1 MKIALV
7 WQAIARIIGTSV
19 AVLIVSLAGVAT
31 GLAAE
36 PAPLVN
42 HCPANNCGAC
52 SFSGNV
58 PVPTPAGKS
67 VTVQGGGL
75 ACNTNGK
82 TEMAT
87 VEFTGLPAGVTWTKQ
102 VPVYEAVYF
111 NSDDFTFYTQPNSPH
126 GFYKAQMHATS
137 PSCPGGYF
145 DNGAG
150 TGMLC
155 FWYIRITGP
164 PPKISCAESSKVCAV
179 PTGPQLWWFN
189 GVSPNPKNYRT
200 VLKVTPEGTKY
211 TWTITT
217 GSDYA
222 QFSDGSSTLNLQGTN
237 LVAILPKG
245 DPGDDA
251 PTVSVTVT
259 VTSKEGTATSLPFN
273 LTVRKPYEL
282 FPKAVV
288 GHAADATNV
297 KDFTHPSDCTACAY
311 YSEIHYQI
319 RDQTGAVL
327 PFDVPLNE
335 HFTTA
340 EICDYMPAGTCATN
354 WITEVPAQNCGDAH
368 FCPYDQPPS
377 NWVDGLGNGGA
388 VLVPKAL
395 PPGPLQKPPTSLG
408 VVKIR
413 HFSGTWGIGDGH
425 PGNGVTV
432 QTNTWQ
438 DWQDHG
444 RHCGIQSPPG
454 SPTEPGC

>member
-1 MKIALV
+1 MAD
-7 WQAIARIIGTSV
+7 
-19 AVLIVSLAGVAT
+19 
-31 GLAAE
+31 
-36 PAPLVN
+36 
-42 HCPANNCGAC
+42 
-52 SFSGNV
+52 
-58 PVPTPAGKS
+58 
-67 VTVQGGGL
+67 VTIS
-75 ACNTNGK
+75 
-82 TEMAT
+82 
-87 VEFTGLPAGVTWTKQ
+87 GLPEGATCTTQVSADNAAASTTITKSTSSDLAQGTTTCTTQ
-102 VPVYEAVYF
+102 VPVDNANASVTITTT
-111 NSDDFTFYTQPNSPH
+111 SSSKPGGYTATIN
-126 GFYKAQMHATS
+126 ATS
-137 PSCPGGYF
+137 PNCPGGYF
-145 DNGAG
+145 LFGPPKLTSCYG
-150 TGMLC
+150 T
-155 FWYIRITGP
+155 FTITGQL
-164 PPKISCAESSKVCAV
+164 PKISCAPNSKVCSV
-179 PTGPQLWWFN
+179 PGGPQLWWFN
-189 GVSPNPKNYRT
+189 GVSPNPENYRT
-200 VLKVTPEGTKY
+200 VLEVTPQGTKD
-211 TWTITT
+211 TWTITA

-222 QFSDGSSTLNLQGTN
+222 QFSNNSSSIDLSGTN
-237 LVAILPKG
+237 RVVILPKG
-245 DPGDDA
+245 DPGESTLQ
-251 PTVSVTVT
+251 TVGVTVT
-259 VTSKEGTATSLPFN
+259 VTTKNGTATSLPFN
-273 LTVRKPYEL
+273 LTVKKPYEL

-354 WITEVPAQNCGDAH
+354 WITDDPAQNCGDKH

-377 NWVDGLGNGGA
+377 DWVDGVGNGGA
-388 VLVPKAL
+388 KLVPKAL
-395 PPGPLQKPPTSLG
+395 PPGPLEKPHTSLG